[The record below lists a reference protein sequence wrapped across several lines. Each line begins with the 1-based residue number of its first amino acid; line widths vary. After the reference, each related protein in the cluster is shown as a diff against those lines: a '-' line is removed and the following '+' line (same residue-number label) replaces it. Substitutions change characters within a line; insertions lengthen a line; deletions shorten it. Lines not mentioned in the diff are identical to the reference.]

1 MFCPMQKLAKS
12 TFIEKWKS
20 MSKETKFRI
29 VRKFLL
35 LIKKGKTYSNKEAS
49 IIRKL
54 QANNI
59 MGCAMKSSLPEVINL
74 YMCCTSRSNIL
85 TLFELVLLKSNHV
98 YAEIKYKSES
108 NSREVDFENFMTLL
122 LSEEEVIQEID
133 VACR

>member
-1 MFCPMQKLAKS
+1 MQKLAKS